1 MVAKRARSNE
11 KMRIQFGAKLS
22 EEFVTEINKNSP
34 TEAKDVHNFQREEL
48 GEKLRMRLILPNTTW
63 AKEIAVVSC
72 ESTISEVEKCLKA
85 CNLEITDPHPEI
97 KHSNVEGYL
106 VRDKE
111 TKDLKIIPIDDYNS

>member
-11 KMRIQFGAKLS
+11 KMRIQFGAKLP
-22 EEFVTEINKNSP
+22 EEFVTEFNKNSP
-34 TEAKDVHNFQREEL
+34 TEAKEVYNSQRIEL
-48 GEKLRMRLILPNTTW
+48 GEKLMMRLILPNTTW

-111 TKDLKIIPIDDYNS
+111 TKDLKIIPIDDS